1 MGVSK
6 WWNSRKADRQRKARD
21 LDKILRK
28 RYHSQES
35 LFGETWTDFRIR
47 HTANFRDRK
56 YRRKKKRNSLI

>member
-35 LFGETWTDFRIR
+35 LFGETWTDFKIR
-47 HTANFRDRK
+47 HQTNFSDRK

>member
-28 RYHSQES
+28 RYHSDES
-35 LFGETWTDFRIR
+35 LFGEIKKILGLALIDV
-47 HTANFRDRK
+47 
-56 YRRKKKRNSLI
+56 RRKEAALYNTE

>member
-28 RYHSQES
+28 RYHSDES
-35 LFGETWTDFRIR
+35 LFGESWTDFRNR
-47 HTANFRDRK
+47 HKDNFRTGT